1 MKTVFHMNQSMEIQ
15 ITSLGVS
22 EEAKFKA
29 QETYLREIG

>member
-1 MKTVFHMNQSMEIQ
+1 MKTVFHMNQSMEVQ

-29 QETYLREIG
+29 Q